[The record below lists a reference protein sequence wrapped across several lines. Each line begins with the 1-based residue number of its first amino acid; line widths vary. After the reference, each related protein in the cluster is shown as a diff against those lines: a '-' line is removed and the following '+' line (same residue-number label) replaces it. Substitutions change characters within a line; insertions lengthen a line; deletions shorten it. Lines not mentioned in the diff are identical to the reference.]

1 MSPPLLSHEPATGAL
16 LWQGEVGD
24 VDAEVERAASAWGH
38 WAARP
43 ITFRMETLRR
53 YANGLLASEEALA
66 DLIAREVGKPL
77 WEARAEVELAAMQV
91 ERAIAAYSERTG
103 MRRLEGALGGR
114 NALRH
119 KPHGVLAVI
128 SPFSNPLSIPNG
140 HIVPA
145 LIAGNGVVLKPSEKA
160 PATAA
165 MLVDL
170 MHGAGVP
177 KDLLRMLAGG
187 PNVGQSLATHPGVH
201 GVIFTGSA
209 RNGIEIN
216 RTLAGQPGTLVA
228 LEMGGN
234 NAIVVWD
241 TPDLATAAILVV
253 QSAFACAGQLC
264 TAARRLIVRDS
275 LAAQLLAE
283 ILKLVDRLA
292 IDHPHADP
300 APFMGPVIDTQVA
313 DGLTESFLYLM
324 SRGGRPL
331 RHMGRPKD
339 DLPYLSPA
347 IIDVTN
353 VDERPDIELFGPLL
367 QVIQVADFDAAI
379 AEAAATHFGL
389 SAALVGGSPEQF
401 DRFWSSLS
409 AGIINWNRTTHAVSP
424 GAPVGGVG
432 VSGNRRP
439 GGSYSADRMAYP
451 VASSESEQ
459 LRASIGIGLMPV
471 DTRPMGD

>member
-1 MSPPLLSHEPATGAL
+1 MSPPLLSYEPATGAL
-16 LWQGEVGD
+16 LWQGEIGD
-24 VDAEVERAASAWGH
+24 VDAEVERVASAWGH

-43 ITFRMETLRR
+43 VTFRIETLRR
-53 YANGLLASEEALA
+53 YANGLLASEDALA

-77 WEARAEVELAAMQV
+77 WEARTEVELAATQV

-119 KPHGVLAVI
+119 KPHGVIAVI
-128 SPFSNPLSIPNG
+128 SPFCNPLSVANG

-165 MLVDL
+165 MLIDL
-170 MHGAGVP
+170 MLGAGVP
-177 KDLLRMLAGG
+177 KDLLRMVAGG
-187 PNVGQSLATHPGVH
+187 PDAGRALVAHAGVN

-216 RTLAGQPGTLVA
+216 RTLATQPNKLVA

-234 NAIVVWD
+234 NALVVWD
-241 TPDLATAAILVV
+241 TPDLPTAAVLVI
-253 QSAFACAGQLC
+253 QSAFACAGQTC

-275 LAAQLLAE
+275 LASPLMAE
-283 ILKLVDRLA
+283 ILKLVDRL
-292 IDHPHADP
+292 IVDHPHADP
-300 APFMGPVIDTQVA
+300 APFMGPVIDTHVA

-324 SRGGRPL
+324 SRGGRPI
-331 RHMGRPKD
+331 RHMARPHG
-339 DLPYLSPA
+339 DLPFVSPA
-347 IIDVTN
+347 IIDVTHAT
-353 VDERPDIELFGPLL
+353 ERPDVELFGPLL
-367 QVIQVADFDAAI
+367 QVVQVADFDAAI
-379 AEAAATHFGL
+379 AEAGATHFGL

-401 DRFWSSLS
+401 DRFWSSIS
-409 AGIINWNRTTHAVSP
+409 AGIINWNRTTHATSP
-424 GAPVGGVG
+424 GAPMAGVG
-432 VSGNRRP
+432 MSGNARP

-459 LRASIGIGLMPV
+459 LRASIGIGLIPV
-471 DTRPMGD
+471 DTSRMGD